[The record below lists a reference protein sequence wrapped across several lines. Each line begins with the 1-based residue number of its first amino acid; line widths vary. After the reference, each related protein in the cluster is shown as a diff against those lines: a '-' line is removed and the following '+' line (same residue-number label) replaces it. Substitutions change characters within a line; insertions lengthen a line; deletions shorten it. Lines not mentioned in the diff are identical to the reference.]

1 MALEKRLTD
10 LITAFS
16 RLEEAFYKTKSVPED
31 MYSFFRD
38 AAIQRFEF
46 TAELLWKAIKE
57 FLKNKE
63 GIECRSPKGCAREFF
78 SAGYLSEE
86 EVKLLL
92 EMIDDRSLTFNTYHE
107 EVAEKI
113 FRDLKLYI
121 PLIKKFINTLE
132 LKVV

>member
-10 LITAFS
+10 LIIAFS
-16 RLEEAFYKTKSVPED
+16 RLEEAFHKTKNVPED
-31 MYSFFRD
+31 MYPFFRD

-46 TAELLWKAIKE
+46 TVELLWKVIKE
-57 FLKNKE
+57 FLKKKE
-63 GIECRSPKGCAREFF
+63 GVEYRSPKGCAREFF

-92 EMIDDRSLTFNTYHE
+92 EMIDDRNLTSHTHHE

-121 PLIKKFINTLE
+121 PLIKKVISILE
-132 LKVV
+132 QKVV